1 MRAVVASRHGGP
13 EVLEVS
19 DVADPVLG
27 AGQILVEV
35 EACSVTFPD
44 LLMLRD
50 MYQFKPG
57 LPFIPGGEVAGVV
70 RQVGPGVEGFEAGSR
85 VIGSTGSVGGMAE
98 LALTRADST
107 VALPAGA
114 DPSDAAGLL
123 YGYGTSYHALADRAR
138 LAAGETLVVLGAAG
152 GVGLAAVELGRAMGA
167 RVIAAASSPDKL
179 AVCVEHG
186 ADATIDYSRQDLKE
200 AIRSLTGGQGADVVF
215 DPVGGPYSEPA
226 LRSTAWD
233 GRFLVVGF
241 AAGEIPRIPLNLA
254 LLRGASIVGV
264 FWGAFASRYPQRN
277 RENLTTL
284 VGWWQDG
291 RIRPHTSA
299 SYPLAQAADALAD
312 LDQRRATGKVVVR
325 PRS

>member
-19 DVADPVLG
+19 NVADPVPG

-277 RENLTTL
+277 RENLATL

-312 LDQRRATGKVVVR
+312 LDQRRATGKVVVT

>member
-312 LDQRRATGKVVVR
+312 LDQRRATGKVVVT

>member
-1 MRAVVASRHGGP
+1 VKAVVARRHGGP
-13 EVLEVS
+13 DVVEISEV
-19 DVADPVLG
+19 DDPVPG
-27 AGQILVEV
+27 PGQILVEV

-44 LLMLRD
+44 LLMLGD

-70 RQVGPGVEGFEAGSR
+70 RQVGPGVEGFDPGAR
-85 VIGSTGSVGGMAE
+85 VLGSTGSVGGMAE
-98 LALTRADST
+98 LAVTRADST

-114 DPSDAAGLL
+114 DPDDAAGIL
-123 YGYGTSYHALADRAR
+123 YGYGTSYHALADRAH

-167 RVIAAASSPDKL
+167 RVIAAASSPEKL
-179 AVCVEHG
+179 ALCEQHG
-186 ADATIDYSRQDLKE
+186 ADATIDYSREDLKT
-200 AIRSLTGGQGADVVF
+200 AIRALTGGEGADVVY

-264 FWGAFASRYPQRN
+264 FWGAFAGRYPQRN
-277 RENLTTL
+277 RDNLATL
-284 VGWWQDG
+284 VEWWQEG
-291 RIRPHTSA
+291 RISPHTSA
-299 SYPLAQAADALAD
+299 IYPLAKAADALSD
-312 LDQRRATGKVVVR
+312 LAERRATGKVVVT
-325 PRS
+325 PRR

>member
-1 MRAVVASRHGGP
+1 VRAVVASRHGGP

>member
-200 AIRSLTGGQGADVVF
+200 AIRSLTGGQGADVVY

>member
-19 DVADPVLG
+19 NVADPVPG

>member
-277 RENLTTL
+277 RENLATL